1 MKAIITDT
9 VMMIRPAHFG
19 YNEETAANNAFQRQ
33 EMERS
38 KEEVEDQART
48 EFDAF
53 VRRLQSSDIRVQVIA
68 DTPEPLKPDAVFPN
82 NWISFHAD
90 GKIITYPM
98 FSEIRRQERRLDVVR
113 SMQIAFGFNEVI
125 DYSHWEQ
132 EEKYLE
138 GTGSMLFERRE
149 RFAFACISPRTHPD
163 LFQLYCQDQGY
174 QPVLFEAEDGTGQ
187 LIYHTNV
194 MMAMGESY
202 AVICLD
208 AIPGAR
214 DRDKVTST
222 LRKLGKSIIEI
233 SLEQVN
239 AFAGNMLLVHNKH
252 GIRYLIL
259 SEQAFLSL
267 NSSQINSLEKEATIL
282 QAPIYTIEKLGGG
295 SVRCMLAEVFLPK
308 K

>member
-1 MKAIITDT
+1 MESVITDT

-19 YNEETAANNAFQRQ
+19 FNEETAANNAFQRHETQ
-33 EMERS
+33 RS
-38 KEEVEDQART
+38 QAEVEVQART

-53 VRRLQSSDIRVQVIA
+53 VRRLQASDIRVKVIA
-68 DTPEPLKPDAVFPN
+68 DTAEPVKPDAVFPN
-82 NWISFHAD
+82 NWISFHAN

-98 FSEIRRQERRLDVVR
+98 FSSIRRQERRPDIVQSIQKEFGYKTVV
-113 SMQIAFGFNEVI
+113 
-125 DYSHWEQ
+125 DYSHWE
-132 EEKYLE
+132 KDGKFLE

-149 RFAFACISPRTHPD
+149 GWAFACVSPRTHPD
-163 LFQLYCQDQGY
+163 LFKLFCREQGF
-174 QPVLFEAEDGTGQ
+174 QPVLFEAEDGQGQ

-194 MMAMGESY
+194 MMAMGETY

-208 AIPGAR
+208 AIPGSS
-214 DRDKVTST
+214 DREKVTSS
-222 LRKLGKSIIEI
+222 LKKSGKSIIEI

-239 AFAGNMLLVHNKH
+239 SFAGNMLLVRNKH
-252 GIRYLIL
+252 GIRYLIM

-267 NSSQINSLEKEATIL
+267 NSSQINLLEKDVSIL